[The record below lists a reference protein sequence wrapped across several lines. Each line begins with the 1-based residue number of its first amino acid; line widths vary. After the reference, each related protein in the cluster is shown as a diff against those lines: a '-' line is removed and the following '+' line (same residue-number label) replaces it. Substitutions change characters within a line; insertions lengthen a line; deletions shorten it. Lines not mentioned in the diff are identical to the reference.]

1 MDLAKKRG
9 GETAGGSEEASSDSA
24 LPSRALGGT
33 EETADQ
39 LFHVDVSTL
48 LNLLEPK
55 RMWLKKPRSFHFS
68 TRLQENT
75 AKCMMPSRRLHKFI
89 LWGFVCACYWAP
101 NV

>member
-55 RMWLKKPRSFHFS
+55 RMWLKKPRSFN
-68 TRLQENT
+68 L
-75 AKCMMPSRRLHKFI
+75 SR
-89 LWGFVCACYWAP
+89 
-101 NV
+101 